1 MFFLKSK
8 EDFIICLMNKG
19 GGKLPDF
26 KPIKQPRLSEEV
38 FDQLKEAI
46 LSNDF
51 SAGDKLPSERDLAEQ
66 FQVSRVAI
74 REAIRALENSGFVL
88 IRQGAAGGAFV
99 TDLTFEQLA
108 GACLDL
114 FLANK
119 ISVYELHQVRILIE
133 PEVARLAALNAT
145 PELTKRLLNAFQA
158 EHPPAA
164 SLAEDVASATKVHF
178 ILAEMCGNRFLE
190 AIVNSVIKLNAKIL
204 EELKPDPPY
213 SIHPP
218 GLHRP
223 IVEAVAAGDPEAA
236 HEAMKKHAGVFYDNL
251 MSLEKKYRERIGSGV
266 NLHPGNFNALSQ
278 KEP

>member
-1 MFFLKSK
+1 MFSLKSK
-8 EDFIICLMNKG
+8 EDFIIHSMSKG
-19 GGKLPDF
+19 GRKLPDF

-38 FDQLKEAI
+38 FNQLKEAI

-51 SAGDKLPSERDLAEQ
+51 RAGDKLPSERDLAEQ

-74 REAIRALENSGFVL
+74 REAIRALENSGFVS

-99 TDLTFEQLA
+99 RDLTFEQLA
-108 GACLDL
+108 GACHDL

-119 ISVYELHQVRILIE
+119 ISVYELHQVRTLIE

-145 PELTKRLLNAFQA
+145 PGLTKRLLDAFEA
-158 EHPPAA
+158 EHPPGAP
-164 SLAEDVASATKVHF
+164 LAEDVASATKVHF
-178 ILAEMCGNRFLE
+178 VLAEMCGNRFLE

-218 GLHRP
+218 GSHGP
-223 IVEAVAAGDPEAA
+223 IVEAVAAGDPETAY
-236 HEAMKKHAGVFYDNL
+236 EAMKRHAGVFYDNL
-251 MSLEKKYRERIGSGV
+251 TSLEKKYRERTGSSV
-266 NLHPGNFNALSQ
+266 NLHPGNFNALPR

>member
-1 MFFLKSK
+1 MFSLKSK
-8 EDFIICLMNKG
+8 EDSIIHSMSKG
-19 GGKLPDF
+19 GRKLPDF

-38 FDQLKEAI
+38 FNQLKEAI

-51 SAGDKLPSERDLAEQ
+51 RAGDKLPSERDLAEQ

-74 REAIRALENSGFVL
+74 REAIRALENSGFVS

-99 TDLTFEQLA
+99 RDLTFEQLA
-108 GACLDL
+108 GACHDL

-119 ISVYELHQVRILIE
+119 ISVYELHQVRTLIE

-145 PELTKRLLNAFQA
+145 PGLTKRLLDAFEA
-158 EHPPAA
+158 EHPPGAP
-164 SLAEDVASATKVHF
+164 LAEDVASATKVHF
-178 ILAEMCGNRFLE
+178 VLAEMCGNRFLE

-218 GLHRP
+218 GLHRA
-223 IVEAVAAGDPEAA
+223 IVEAVAASDPEAA
-236 HEAMKKHAGVFYDNL
+236 YEAMKNHAGVFYDNL
-251 MSLEKKYRERIGSGV
+251 MSLEKKYRERLSSSV
-266 NLHPGNFNALSQ
+266 NLHPENFNDLFQ